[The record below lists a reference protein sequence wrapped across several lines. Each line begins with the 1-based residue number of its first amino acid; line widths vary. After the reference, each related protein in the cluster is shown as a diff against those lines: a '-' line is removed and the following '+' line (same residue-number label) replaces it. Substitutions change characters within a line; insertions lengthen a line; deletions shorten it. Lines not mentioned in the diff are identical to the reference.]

1 MKLTS
6 DDLQAMDQRHRAAF
20 VNCLSGFKS
29 ANLVGTSNAA
39 GSTNLAIM
47 SSTVHLGSHPPLLGL
62 VVRPGGDERHTLRN
76 ILETGVYSLNHVHSD
91 FIAEAHQ
98 TAARYPSETSEFEE
112 AGLTPHWEA
121 GFAAPMVRE
130 ARVKLGMRLREHMPL
145 TVNNTHLVIGEVVLA
160 QVPEGSQRSD
170 GSLDLV
176 TAGSVALS
184 GLDAYHEGVELK
196 RMAYAKPGI
205 PPRQI

>member
-1 MKLTS
+1 MKLKAE
-6 DDLQAMDQRHRAAF
+6 DLAGMETRARAAF

-29 ANLVGTSNAA
+29 ANLVGTRNAE
-39 GSTNLAIM
+39 GKTNLAIM

-91 FIAEAHQ
+91 FIAAAHQ
-98 TAARYPSETSEFEE
+98 TAARYPSETSEFDE
-112 AGLTPHWEA
+112 AGLTPTWED
-121 GFAAPMVRE
+121 GFAAPLVLEAKVR
-130 ARVKLGMRLREHMPL
+130 LGMELREHMPL
-145 TVNNTHLVIGEVVLA
+145 EVNNTHLVIGEVVLA
-160 QVPEGSQRSD
+160 EVPEGSQRSD

-176 TAGSVALS
+176 AAGSVALS

-196 RMAYAKPGI
+196 RMAYAKPGM